1 MILGGRWEGNVRRER
16 GNLLG
21 MLNELRMGV
30 NVYVGS
36 NCLVMELV
44 QVVECVK

>member
-1 MILGGRWEGNVRRER
+1 MRRER

-30 NVYVGS
+30 NVYVGR
-36 NCLVMELV
+36 NWVVVELV